1 MKWQNQLGIQTP
13 IFEISLRVQ
22 HVHHELPSHDLLL
35 HGLPSLNDHHH
46 DHHDHHDLLMS
57 GQ

>member
-35 HGLPSLNDHHH
+35 LHGLPSLNDHHY
-46 DHHDHHDLLMS
+46 DHHDLLMS